1 MIKNEQSSILR
12 KCILL
17 SNNPIHSKRIQIQ
30 EEEKHQRLI
39 RLNLKGKKEDFH
51 LEEYGKDKKMA
62 QGYAFAA
69 KWNGRG
75 IEAESC
81 SNT

>member
-12 KCILL
+12 KYILL
-17 SNNPIHSKRIQIQ
+17 SNNPIQSERIQIQ

-39 RLNLKGKKEDFH
+39 RLNLKGKEEDFH
-51 LEEYGKDKKMA
+51 IEEYGKDKEMA

-75 IEAESC
+75 IKGESC